1 MKKNHPSSLIPHPSS
16 LMSLLLGIETSCD
29 ETAAAVIQ
37 DGCRI
42 LSNVVASQAEMHAK
56 YGGVFP
62 EVASREHVL
71 KIIPVIQE
79 AMRAANVTWRDL
91 NALAVTHGPG
101 LAGSLLVGVNAAKG
115 IALGQNLPLL
125 GTNHLEGHIYA
136 NWLDAGLP
144 YISEA
149 SEQTR
154 FLGENG
160 FVRSDVFPLIA
171 LVASGG
177 HSSLVLMRGHGE
189 YIELGHTIDDA
200 AGEAFDKIARLLQLG
215 YPGGPAIQRAAEQ
228 GDASAFK
235 LPRAR
240 TKRPYDFSFS
250 GLKTAVLNLVK
261 KFGVQEIPVN
271 DIAASTQAAIVDI
284 LVEKT
289 ERAVKEFDAKVVLLA
304 GGVAANKMLRAEMNA
319 RASRPVLFPPP
330 KLCVDNAAMIAAAA
344 WRHYHAGETSAWDLD
359 VVPNLKLA
367 V

>member
-1 MKKNHPSSLIPHPSS
+1 MSELI
-16 LMSLLLGIETSCD
+16 LGIETSCD
-29 ETAAAVIQ
+29 ETAAAVIEN
-37 DGCRI
+37 GCRI

-71 KIIPVIQE
+71 KIIPVIHE
-79 AMRAANVTWRDL
+79 AMSAANVMWRDL
-91 NALAVTHGPG
+91 SALAVTHGPG

-144 YISEA
+144 YIEP
-149 SEQTR
+149 EMQ
-154 FLGENG
+154 
-160 FVRSDVFPLIA
+160 DVFPIVA

-189 YIELGHTIDDA
+189 YVELGHTIDDA
-200 AGEAFDKIARLLQLG
+200 AGEAFDKIARLLKLG
-215 YPGGPAIQRAAEQ
+215 YPGGPAIQRAAEN
-228 GDASAFK
+228 GDAFAFK
-235 LPRAR
+235 LPRAQ
-240 TKRPYDFSFS
+240 TKRAYDFSFS

-261 KFGVQEIPVN
+261 KIGEDEIPVN
-271 DIAASTQAAIVDI
+271 DIAASAQAAIVDT

-289 ERAVKEFDAKVVLLA
+289 QLAVEEFDAKYVLLA
-304 GGVAANKMLRAEMNA
+304 GGVAANKMLRAEMSA

-330 KLCVDNAAMIAAAA
+330 RLCVDNAAMIAAAA
-344 WRHYHAGETSAWDLD
+344 WRHYRAGETSAWDLD
-359 VVPNLKLA
+359 VIPNLKLI
-367 V
+367 